1 LIASSL
7 AQIRRAQQA
16 GAAAV
21 IIVQTAAQW
30 PYQMTDATNASTD
43 GDLAAVFMISK
54 HDGRELVDRIVAQQ
68 QQQPRQQ
75 SAVSARWGTIERRPF
90 CAICREQF
98 AREEC
103 AMRLPCAH
111 PFHAECVRPW
121 LAQRNSCP
129 LCRHEMPT
137 GDADIDAR
145 LNQSA
150 AVAAAAGNRDAAY
163 EQLRVSMW
171 G

>member
-1 LIASSL
+1 M
-7 AQIRRAQQA
+7 QIRRAQLA

-21 IIVQTAAQW
+21 IVVQTAAQW
-30 PYQMTDATNASTD
+30 PYQMTDATNSSTAA
-43 GDLAAVFMISK
+43 DLAAVFMISK
-54 HDGRELVDRIVAQQ
+54 NDGRELVDRITAQQ
-68 QQQPRQQ
+68 QQPLQQ
-75 SAVSARWGTIERRPF
+75 TTISARWGTIERRPF

-98 AREEC
+98 AREER